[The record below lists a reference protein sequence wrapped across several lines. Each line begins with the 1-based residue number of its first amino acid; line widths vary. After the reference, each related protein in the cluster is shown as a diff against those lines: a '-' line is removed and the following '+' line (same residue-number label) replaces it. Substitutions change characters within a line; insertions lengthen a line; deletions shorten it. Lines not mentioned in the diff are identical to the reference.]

1 MSDKQS
7 SYLELT
13 DPDGTGMPRD
23 DIGHRSIGRPA
34 HERQG
39 VEAVLAD
46 LRLGRIVLVGDD
58 EDRENE
64 GDLICAAASVTDDQI
79 TFMAS
84 RAKGLICMPM
94 DTAACLRLGLE
105 PMVARNGDNHQT
117 AFMVSV
123 DHVHTT
129 TGISAGDRA
138 CTARACADPAVRP
151 DELRR
156 PGHMFPLQARPM
168 GVLEREGHTEATV
181 DLLNLAGLQPCGLCC
196 EIMAEDG
203 TMMRRPQLREF
214 ARRWDLASCTVA
226 DIKSYRWRHE
236 VLVERVAT
244 ASLPTRHGDFLVH
257 AYRDLAGGAEHLALV
272 AGSVGDGSEVLCR
285 MHSECLTG
293 DVLGSLRCDCGQQLD
308 AALEMIA
315 RRGRG
320 VLLYLR
326 QEGRGIGLTDKLR
339 AYALQ
344 EQGLDTLAANEA
356 LGYPGD
362 ARDYAVGAQ
371 MLRDLGVT
379 SVQLLTNNPDKV
391 DQLAGYGIDIVERVP
406 LQMPATAFDLDYL
419 RTKQS
424 RMGHLLDY

>member
-1 MSDKQS
+1 M
-7 SYLELT
+7 
-13 DPDGTGMPRD
+13 
-23 DIGHRSIGRPA
+23 A
-34 HERQG
+34 RQG
-39 VEAVLAD
+39 VEAVIAD
-46 LRLGRIVLVGDD
+46 LRLGRIVLVSDN

-64 GDLICAAASVTDDQI
+64 GDLICAAAPVTDEQI
-79 TFMAS
+79 NFMAAHA
-84 RAKGLICMPM
+84 RGLICMPM
-94 DTAACLRLGLE
+94 ANSVCRRLGLE
-105 PMVARNGDNHQT
+105 PMSSRNGDNHQT

-123 DHVHTT
+123 DHVSAT
-129 TGISAGDRA
+129 TGISCGERA
-138 CTARACADPAVRP
+138 LTARACADPGLRP
-151 DELRR
+151 GQLRR
-156 PGHMFPLQARPM
+156 PGHMFPLEARPM

-181 DLLNLAGLQPCGLCC
+181 DLLTLAGQEPCGLCC

-214 ARRWDLASCTVA
+214 ARRWDLASCTMA
-226 DIKSYRWRHE
+226 DIKAYRWRHE
-236 VLVERVAT
+236 VLVERAAT
-244 ASLPTRHGDFLVH
+244 ASLPTRHGDFMVH
-257 AYRDLAGGAEHLALV
+257 AYRDRVSGAEHLALV
-272 AGSVGDGSEVLCR
+272 TGDIGDGSHLMCR

-315 RRGRG
+315 HEGRG

-326 QEGRGIGLTDKLR
+326 QEGRGIGLIDKLR

-344 EQGLDTLAANEA
+344 ERGMDTLAANEA

-379 SVQLLTNNPDKV
+379 SLRLLTNNPDKV
-391 DQLAGYGIDIVERVP
+391 DQLAGCGIDIAERVP
-406 LQMPATAFDLDYL
+406 LQMPATAFDLGYL
-419 RTKQS
+419 RTKKT